1 MNFHGKQPAECP
13 EHLSSGTA
21 DTQNGKNRR
30 HRGLNAPA
38 VNGGI
43 LASEQLR
50 QAKNTLVVLATLVS
64 HAAIQGVME
73 ADEALLYSA
82 ARDSTIFS
90 RSQICNITWSLILP
104 TE

>member
-1 MNFHGKQPAECP
+1 MTNE
-13 EHLSSGTA
+13 

-64 HAAIQGVME
+64 RAAIQG
-73 ADEALLYSA
+73 
-82 ARDSTIFS
+82 
-90 RSQICNITWSLILP
+90 NGG
-104 TE
+104 